1 VSKVK
6 NQHYVP
12 QCYLKYFT
20 THSKI
25 FVFDK
30 ISKQSLSFK
39 GVNVKN
45 VASESYFNDFTEE
58 MLPAEI
64 RGKRESQLIE
74 NSFSAIETDFCKTL
88 GNIITAYNDQAK
100 ENINSIFFL
109 EQETKQ
115 KLSYFLMLQIIRTRN
130 FRDILKRMFKD
141 VDTLLNKLQKV
152 RPDYKPL
159 PDEYVNFF
167 PGELDN
173 SIGIGSFIANEPS
186 THSQKQ
192 HLMYMFDKLNGGNNE
207 EITKAL
213 AEHIWIIGVNPT
225 AIPLCTSDNPVVINE
240 YQNFGSGLTSMGA
253 QIAYPISPQLI
264 LILFESSFWK
274 DLKSH
279 DRRCFNLSEKL
290 VKIYNK
296 LQLTQCT
303 RQVYS
308 STNDFS
314 WC

>member
-1 VSKVK
+1 MKR
-6 NQHYVP
+6 
-12 QCYLKYFT
+12 
-20 THSKI
+20 
-25 FVFDK
+25 VF
-30 ISKQSLSFK
+30 
-39 GVNVKN
+39 
-45 VASESYFNDFTEE
+45 E
-58 MLPAEI
+58 
-64 RGKRESQLIE
+64 
-74 NSFSAIETDFCKTL
+74 
-88 GNIITAYNDQAK
+88 
-100 ENINSIFFL
+100 
-109 EQETKQ
+109 
-115 KLSYFLMLQIIRTRN
+115 
-130 FRDILKRMFKD
+130 D

-159 PDEYVNFF
+159 PDEYVEPL

-173 SIGIGSFIANEPS
+173 SIDIESFIANEPS

-192 HLMYMFDKLNGGNNE
+192 HLIYMFNKLNRGNNE

-213 AEHIWIIGVNPT
+213 AEHTWIIGVNPT
-225 AIPLCTSDNPVVINE
+225 TLPLCTSDNPVVINK
-240 YQNFGSGLTSMGA
+240 YQNFGSGLTSIGV

-279 DRRCFNLSEKL
+279 DRECLNLSEKL
-290 VKIYNK
+290 VNIYNK

>member
-12 QCYLKYFT
+12 QCYLKNFT

-25 FVFDK
+25 FVYDK
-30 ISKQSLSFK
+30 ISKRSLSLK
-39 GVNVKN
+39 GMNVKN
-45 VASESYFNDFTEE
+45 VASETYFNDFPEE
-58 MLPAEI
+58 VLPAEI

-74 NSFSAIETDFCKTL
+74 NNFSALEVDFCKIL
-88 GNIITAYNDQAK
+88 GNVITAYNNQNKA
-100 ENINSIFFL
+100 NINSIFL
-109 EQETKQ
+109 LDQETKQ

-130 FRDILKRMFKD
+130 FRNTMKRVFED

-159 PDEYVNFF
+159 PDEYVEPL

-173 SIGIGSFIANEPS
+173 SIDIESFIANEPS

-192 HLMYMFDKLNGGNNE
+192 HLIYMFNKLNRGNNE

-213 AEHIWIIGVNPT
+213 AEHTWIIGVNPT
-225 AIPLCTSDNPVVINE
+225 TLPLCTSDNPVVINK
-240 YQNFGSGLTSMGA
+240 YQNFGSGLTSIGV

-279 DRRCFNLSEKL
+279 DRECLNLSEKL
-290 VKIYNK
+290 VNIYNK